1 MGYGSGYEPTK
12 ARLIT
17 NTAAQTG
24 RFVKIMALTDSVI
37 ASMTAHA
44 ITENGVASITSV
56 PFHTSAC
63 IEGIEITSITL
74 ASGAVVAYEA

>member
-12 ARLIT
+12 ATLIT

-37 ASMTAHA
+37 ASMTSAA
-44 ITENGVASITSV
+44 
-56 PFHTSAC
+56 TSAC
-63 IEGIEITSITL
+63 IEGLEITSITL

>member
-12 ARLIT
+12 ATLIT

-37 ASMTAHA
+37 ASMTSHS

-56 PFHTSAC
+56 PFDTSAC